1 MISTAK
7 LTKMIESTIKFN
19 NIENLYMIDDGI
31 DTLTRVLKCTSY
43 QNNRSEHN
51 MWCDKLILTL

>member
-7 LTKMIESTIKFN
+7 LTKMIESTIKVN

-31 DTLTRVLKCTSY
+31 DTLTRVLKFTSY